1 MLIYHDNYYSASELL
16 KKSAAQ
22 IVFFKNKRQAIT
34 DRINRG
40 MKFQHKVAEEKG
52 CTAEEFRTCIEY
64 KDIIIFACHDLITED
79 GFVEVKNIDEGT
91 EVPQW
96 FLESSLLQCAFYK
109 SLLLH
114 SNGFVTTPKF
124 RIKEGYNKESKRVDI
139 NKPYILHIGND
150 EYKVSLKN
158 KKASEKILEYF
169 YEKAKSTINYDD
181 ARLYDSTHK
190 FKHFEHLK
198 EYFTY
203 EKIN

>member
-1 MLIYHDNYYSASELL
+1 M
-16 KKSAAQ
+16 
-22 IVFFKNKRQAIT
+22 
-34 DRINRG
+34 
-40 MKFQHKVAEEKG
+40 
-52 CTAEEFRTCIEY
+52 
-64 KDIIIFACHDLITED
+64 
-79 GFVEVKNIDEGT
+79 
-91 EVPQW
+91 
-96 FLESSLLQCAFYK
+96 QCAFYK

-150 EYKVSLKN
+150 EYEVSLKN
-158 KKASEKILEYF
+158 KEASEKILEYF
-169 YEKAKSTINYDD
+169 YEKAKSTGNYDD

-198 EYFTY
+198 QYFTY

>member
-1 MLIYHDNYYSASELL
+1 
-16 KKSAAQ
+16 
-22 IVFFKNKRQAIT
+22 
-34 DRINRG
+34 

-52 CTAEEFRTCIEY
+52 CTAEEFRTCVEY
-64 KDIIIFACHDLITED
+64 KDIFIFACHDLITED
-79 GFVEVKNIDEGT
+79 GFVEVKNIDDDSKEI
-91 EVPQW
+91 PQW
-96 FLESSLLQCAFYK
+96 YLESSLLQCALYK

-150 EYKVSLKN
+150 EYEVSLKN
-158 KKASEKILEYF
+158 KEASEKILEYF
-169 YEKAKSTINYDD
+169 YEKAKSTGNYDD

-198 EYFTY
+198 QYFTY